1 MKKAISKKWI
11 IVCLCMI
18 LAFIVLFVV
27 MRIIANAENKDEN
40 LPLINREGPA
50 LKVGRYYIDGDTEQ
64 YYLEVTE
71 EGTIQLCDID
81 YLEYAWIG
89 NSTDGLSKAE
99 ADKVTE
105 NVKKQADEYSKKYEY
120 KVYKTGVGTMIFTE
134 WEEVD
139 GQCFGSGYTLLDEN
153 TIRGGNSIFI
163 YYDEEL
169 GDTVYKTE
177 TPTRVVYSVSY
188 KEKTNSDY
196 KKVSSDVGRYVI
208 NVCCP
213 KAWNEYCVTIDMQYM
228 GIQLFNGEIPK
239 QLEVLDGDI
248 YIACATSGFAD
259 TYAYS
264 SGYTN
269 YDAESFTTENGYKL
283 KIYYNESK
291 LPVFATF
298 DDYSDMCI
306 FFSVETTEEIP
317 EILNIINSIELT

>member
-1 MKKAISKKWI
+1 M
-11 IVCLCMI
+11 
-18 LAFIVLFVV
+18 
-27 MRIIANAENKDEN
+27 
-40 LPLINREGPA
+40 
-50 LKVGRYYIDGDTEQ
+50 
-64 YYLEVTE
+64 
-71 EGTIQLCDID
+71 
-81 YLEYAWIG
+81 
-89 NSTDGLSKAE
+89 
-99 ADKVTE
+99 
-105 NVKKQADEYSKKYEY
+105 
-120 KVYKTGVGTMIFTE
+120 
-134 WEEVD
+134 
-139 GQCFGSGYTLLDEN
+139 DEN